1 MVDFEQQWAVALKK
15 AKQQKGLTVDLDK
28 QKEQITEELAY
39 YKDKLK
45 QDLYYKKDEE
55 VKRDMATLFGIRA
68 KQAVLAIQITKKN
81 NRIIKDDQIK
91 KIIGNFYRDCIRLAT
106 VIS

>member
-1 MVDFEQQWAVALKK
+1 MVDFEQQWAIALKK

-28 QKEQITEELAY
+28 QKDQIAEELAY

-55 VKRDMATLFGIRA
+55 VKRDVATLFGIRA
-68 KQAVLAIQITKKN
+68 KQAVLAIQLAEKSE
-81 NRIIKDDQIK
+81 IIISDATIK
-91 KIIGNFYRDCIRLAT
+91 KIISNFYRDCLRLTT
-106 VIS
+106 VIQ

>member
-28 QKEQITEELAY
+28 QKDQIAEELAY

-45 QDLYYKKDEE
+45 QDLYYKNDEE
-55 VKRDMATLFGIRA
+55 VKRDVATLFGIRA
-68 KQAVLAIQITKKN
+68 KQAVLAIQLAEKN
-81 NRIIKDDQIK
+81 ELMLSDTTIK
-91 KIIGNFYRDCIRLAT
+91 KIIGNYYKDCLRLST
-106 VIS
+106 IIK

>member
-28 QKEQITEELAY
+28 QKEQIAEELAY

-45 QDLYYKKDEE
+45 QDLYYKKNEE
-55 VKRDMATLFGIRA
+55 IKRDVTTLFGIRA
-68 KQAVLAIQITKKN
+68 KQAVLAIQLAEK
-81 NRIIKDDQIK
+81 RDIIVKDSDMK
-91 KIIGNFYRDCIRLAT
+91 KIISNYYKDCLHLLKVTR
-106 VIS
+106 